1 MKKRIHL
8 TIGILSVIL
17 FAQNI
22 WAQTLKEPVI
32 ESQAA
37 VVMDMDSGDIL
48 YEKNGKEKLYPASIV
63 KLLTALVTAEKGN
76 LDDIVIFSYDAVY
89 GVEEGSGNAL
99 QLETGDKLTV
109 EDCMYAML
117 LKSSNQAANALAEY
131 VAGSNEKF
139 AAYMNEKAQELGCM
153 ESNFVNPSGLN
164 AEDQKVTAEDMV
176 KIAAAAFS
184 NDTVREIAST
194 KTYQLPA
201 TLNNPDGCIVEMEHQ
216 LLNGTDYAY
225 KYAYAG
231 KTGYTEAA
239 GNTLVTAAKKDDRNL
254 VAVVLKSELTHYT
267 DTIKLLNYGFAYL
280 EQQSEETAEEEPT
293 YTEGEQTVLE
303 KQKKTTSDHTAVK
316 VVKILGILIIFYGI
330 SLIFRR
336 RKSKLQKKRKNIKKA
351 GKGSKKAKRKPENN
365 KKIS

>member
-8 TIGILSVIL
+8 TIGILAGIL
-17 FAQNI
+17 FTQNV

-32 ESQAA
+32 ESEAA

-48 YEKNGKEKLYPASIV
+48 YEKNGKERLYPASIV
-63 KLLTALVTAEKGN
+63 KLLTALVTAEEGN
-76 LDDIVIFSYDAVY
+76 LDDMVIFSYDAVY

-139 AAYMNEKAQELGCM
+139 AEYMNKRAKEIGCTD
-153 ESNFVNPSGLN
+153 SNFVNPSGLN
-164 AEDQKVTAEDMV
+164 AESQKVTARDMA
-176 KIAAAAFS
+176 KIAATAFS
-184 NDTVREIAST
+184 NDTVRKIASA

-201 TLNNPDGCIVEMEHQ
+201 TLNNPNGCIVEMEHQ
-216 LLNGTDYAY
+216 LLNGTTYAY

-239 GNTLVTAAKKDDRNL
+239 GNTLVTAASKDNRNL
-254 VAVVLKSELTHYT
+254 VTVVLKSEMTHYT
-267 DTIKLLNYGFAYL
+267 DTIKLFNYGFSYL
-280 EQQSEETAEEEPT
+280 EQQAQEEEAEE
-293 YTEGEQTVLE
+293 
-303 KQKKTTSDHTAVK
+303 KTTDTEKVQTTPEERKEAMQDHTIINIAK
-316 VVKILGILIIFYGI
+316 LLISLIILYGV

-336 RKSKLQKKRKNIKKA
+336 QKSRLRKKRKNIKRA
-351 GKGSKKAKRKPENN
+351 GKGSKKSN
-365 KKIS
+365 KKSRK